1 MQKLVASVNEQGR
14 SLAFAMVLA
23 TSGLGGTAVV
33 LANTL
38 KLEACHLCI
47 FQRLAY
53 FVIAAFLLVA
63 FVGWSRL
70 FVRTTALVAAS
81 GMCLWGVLV
90 AAQQSWLQ
98 WFPDSGLNCNIGNP
112 GYTERLIDWLS
123 QLSPMIFM
131 ATGFCGN
138 KDLVVAGLSLANW
151 SFLILLLFFVASLG
165 LAMLCALQNS
175 SHNQIER
182 EPAYSDRKTCP
193 LN

>member
-1 MQKLVASVNEQGR
+1 MASVNEQGR
-14 SLAFAMVLA
+14 SLVLA
-23 TSGLGGTAVV
+23 MALSSSGLGGTAVV
-33 LANTL
+33 LANML

-53 FVIAAFLLVA
+53 FVIAAFLLMA
-63 FVGWSRL
+63 FVGWSRF
-70 FVRTTALVAAS
+70 FVRTAALVAAS

-98 WFPDSGLNCNIGNP
+98 WFPDSGLNCTIGDP

-123 QLSPMIFM
+123 QLSPMFFM

-151 SFLILLLFFVASLG
+151 SFLILLLFLVAGLG
-165 LAMLCALQNS
+165 LALCCARGNNS
-175 SHNQIER
+175 RTESGEN
-182 EPAYSDRKTCP
+182 
-193 LN
+193 LL